1 MDQVNNFL
9 FTRWVNDRQAFISA
23 WEKSKRDWLAAAVT
37 KAVKKGD
44 IAIWRLLNGNTK
56 KTFRPLVK
64 ECGSILT
71 DPCLIADEL
80 SKYHHRSLKEISSVV
95 PGEFDPV
102 RWDEDF
108 IMKKSPEGDLVLK
121 ISDALVLAKVK
132 KMKLSTVP
140 DGILP
145 TVVKLLFGSLDTVK
159 PLADLIRAVVR
170 LRIFPMKG
178 KIARQIFVWKGKGG
192 KNSLENCRTIT
203 MSGAILKL
211 CEACVKEAAMCF

>member
-1 MDQVNNFL
+1 MDAFETVSWSEAQNRKDMNALWSRWVEAYNTLVDKLIGTRLARESSWGRAFDRNVRALCKKASISRGWYIQSHQMDQANDAV
-9 FTRWVNDRQAFISA
+9 FTRWVNDRQAFITA

-64 ECGSILT
+64 ECSSILT

-80 SKYHHRSLKEISSVV
+80 SKYYLRSLIEISSVV

-108 IMKKSPEGDLVLK
+108 IMKESPEGDLILK
-121 ISDALVLAKVK
+121 FSDALVLVKVK
-132 KMKLSTVP
+132 KMKLSTVT
-140 DGILP
+140 DAILP
-145 TVVKLLFGSLDTVK
+145 
-159 PLADLIRAVVR
+159 PL
-170 LRIFPMKG
+170 
-178 KIARQIFVWKGKGG
+178 
-192 KNSLENCRTIT
+192 
-203 MSGAILKL
+203 
-211 CEACVKEAAMCF
+211 